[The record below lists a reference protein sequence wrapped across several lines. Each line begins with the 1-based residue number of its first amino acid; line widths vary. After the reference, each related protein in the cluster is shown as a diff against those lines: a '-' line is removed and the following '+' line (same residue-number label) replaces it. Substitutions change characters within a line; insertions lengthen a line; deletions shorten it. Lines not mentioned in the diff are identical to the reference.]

1 MNQKNTRKELFK
13 SLNSVLT
20 VSQKK
25 FRMDTKKDA
34 NRRAWG
40 RLLIQAISAYGKI
53 MEVEE
58 LEEIRQ
64 DIDLIKKELNMD
76 A

>member
-1 MNQKNTRKELFK
+1 MNSEKTRKELFK

-20 VSQKK
+20 VSEKK
-25 FRMDTKKDA
+25 FKMDTKKDGE
-34 NRRAWG
+34 RRSWG
-40 RLLIQAISAYGKI
+40 RLLIQAVSVYGKI

-64 DIDLIKKELNMD
+64 DIDLIKKELHMNV
-76 A
+76 